1 MTGEPTQDRKALAQR
16 ALGQRV
22 RASLQKT
29 EERTAGLRKANTR
42 LLVSGMA
49 SSAASTLVAGITAAQ
64 GPIIGEGAEGWRVA
78 CIVAAVFGFVA
89 TVCTGLTQQLK
100 ISDRL
105 SKGNQCLGKL
115 RSLDLAITTS
125 SRSWEEIIQEYQE
138 IVKGYPELV

>member
-1 MTGEPTQDRKALAQR
+1 MTGERAQDRK

-29 EERTAGLRKANTR
+29 EERTAGLRKTNTR
-42 LLVSGMA
+42 LLVSGIA
-49 SSAASTLVAGITAAQ
+49 SSAASTLVAGTTAAQ
-64 GPIIGEGAEGWRVA
+64 GPIIGEGAQGWRVA

-89 TVCTGLTQQLK
+89 TVCTGLVQQLK

-115 RSLDLAITTS
+115 RSLDLDIAAG
-125 SRSWEEIIQEYQE
+125 SRSWEETIQEYQE